1 MLGSFLRNLMTSA
14 FLTKDFSAYCAE
26 QTAKNTLHLNV
37 IKWTWML
44 CDALRHAAPDGY
56 DYIFESGTKY
66 HKIIMVDDSIRKNRS
81 VHAFVDKK
89 TGEVYKAAG
98 WKAPA
103 KGVRFDLRLI
113 EQREWLFQN
122 ADWAGGYLY
131 K

>member
-1 MLGSFLRNLMTSA
+1 MTSA

-26 QTAKNTLHLNV
+26 RDAVNTLHLNV
-37 IKWTWML
+37 TKWTWML
-44 CDALRHAAPDGY
+44 CDALRHAAPEGY

-66 HKIIMVDDSIRKNRS
+66 HKVIMIDSSVRKNRS
-81 VHAFVDKK
+81 VHCFIDKK
-89 TGEVYKAAG
+89 TGEVYKSAG

-103 KGVRFDLRLI
+103 KGVRFDLRII